1 MECIGLR
8 VIKLKKTKVSDKVS
22 DKEKARRNRILFWAV
37 VVIVVNLLQI
47 LFKNWITSLIAMV
60 GTIYALYRIVVF
72 DNPKNR
78 LSQKYYDWKGN
89 KLSK

>member
-1 MECIGLR
+1 MT
-8 VIKLKKTKVSDKVS
+8 KLKKTKVTA
-22 DKEKARRNRILFWAV
+22 KEKARRNRILFWAV

>member
-1 MECIGLR
+1 M
-8 VIKLKKTKVSDKVS
+8 IKLKKTNVSN
-22 DKEKARRNRILFWAV
+22 KERARRNHILFWTI
-37 VVIVVNLLQI
+37 VVIVINLLQI

>member
-1 MECIGLR
+1 M
-8 VIKLKKTKVSDKVS
+8 IKLKKTKVSAN
-22 DKEKARRNRILFWAV
+22 EKARRNRILFWAF
-37 VVIVVNLLQI
+37 VVIVINLLQI

>member
-1 MECIGLR
+1 MN
-8 VIKLKKTKVSDKVS
+8 KLKKTKVTA
-22 DKEKARRNRILFWAV
+22 KEKARRNRILFWAV

>member
-1 MECIGLR
+1 M
-8 VIKLKKTKVSDKVS
+8 IKLKKTKVS

-60 GTIYALYRIVVF
+60 GTIYALYRVVVF

>member
-1 MECIGLR
+1 MT
-8 VIKLKKTKVSDKVS
+8 KLKKTKVTA
-22 DKEKARRNRILFWAV
+22 KEKARRNRILFWAI

>member
-1 MECIGLR
+1 M
-8 VIKLKKTKVSDKVS
+8 IKLKKTKVS

>member
-1 MECIGLR
+1 MT
-8 VIKLKKTKVSDKVS
+8 KLKKTKVS
-22 DKEKARRNRILFWAV
+22 DKEKARRNRILFWSI
-37 VVIVVNLLQI
+37 VVIVINLLQI

>member
-1 MECIGLR
+1 MIG
-8 VIKLKKTKVSDKVS
+8 LKKTKSS
-22 DKEKARRNRILFWAV
+22 SKERARQNKIFFWAV
-37 VVIVVNLLQI
+37 VVIGINFLQLI
-47 LFKNWITSLIAMV
+47 FKNWITSLIAMV

-89 KLSK
+89 KLIK